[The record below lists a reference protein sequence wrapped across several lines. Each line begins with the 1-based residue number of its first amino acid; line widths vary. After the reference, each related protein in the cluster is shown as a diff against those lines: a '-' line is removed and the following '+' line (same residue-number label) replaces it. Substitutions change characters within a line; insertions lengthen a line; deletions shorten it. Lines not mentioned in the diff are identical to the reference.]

1 MSDWNGKPITGTF
14 YEKEL
19 QKRNKKEFRII
30 KVIKRKGD
38 KLVVKW
44 KGQLGND
51 NHSFSSWI
59 GKKDIVKRYESIL
72 S

>member
-1 MSDWNGKPITGTF
+1 MSDLNGKPITGTF

-19 QKRNKKEFRII
+19 QKRNQKEFRIV

-44 KGQLGND
+44 KGQLGNE
-51 NHSFSSWI
+51 NHSFRS
-59 GKKDIVKRYESIL
+59 
-72 S
+72 